1 MLRNLF
7 RNIAISAAAF
17 IAVSLAGLIL
27 VPILIRSYGL
37 EGFGTISLARLFM
50 PTAALGIFDFGFG
63 ETTTQAV
70 ARSRCSNEWQSGS
83 RLIALASYSAVCIGS
98 VAGILLIILSIWLP
112 EWLLLKASEQS
123 SMAKILRVTGFS
135 LPFQFLSLVTEGIL
149 KGFERFASLRLL
161 EVITALTYTIVVF
174 FVIYSNGSVY
184 SVCYALIAAN
194 LLRSIIGIVLARNL
208 LNPYWICPLTLQGEE
223 RKWFLKMTQTMAV
236 NKVLGASQT
245 QIAPLVIGLMF
256 GPQGSGTY
264 DALSRLPR
272 AIKSIL
278 GLLSSTVL
286 PVAARLE
293 RSFDKNGLRR
303 IGQAGVIVVGIIAL
317 PPVICAMVFSKTI
330 LKLWVG
336 SDLGAMWGW
345 QAAMFLI
352 PGLTVLLSFG
362 GTALLVRPQ
371 VVLAMNRWTALQ
383 VILQFLL
390 AGLAL
395 PWFGEL
401 SFIFGQVLA
410 VAITF
415 IPQLKIVCCELCVP
429 PTVLCRLLKIFLGL
443 VFLGVLVIGFQ
454 PVLNTW
460 FALISAMM
468 VWLIIAWFISL
479 KLGLLS
485 FQRKKIIIEMR
496 TRFGFYSIT

>member
-1 MLRNLF
+1 MLRSLF
-7 RNIAISAAAF
+7 QNIAISAVAF
-17 IAVSLAGLIL
+17 IAVSLVGLIL

-50 PTAALGIFDFGFG
+50 PTAVLGVLDFGFG

-70 ARSRCSNEWQSGS
+70 AQSRCANEWKRGS
-83 RLIALASYSAVCIGS
+83 RLIALASYSAACIGS
-98 VAGILLIILSIWLP
+98 IAGILLIILSTWLP
-112 EWLLLKASEQS
+112 EWLLLKESEQS
-123 SMAKILRVTGFS
+123 SMANILRATGFS
-135 LPFQFLSLVTEGIL
+135 LPFQFISLVTDGIL

-161 EVITALTYTIVVF
+161 EVITALTYTIVVL
-174 FVIYSNGSVY
+174 FVIHSNGSVEL
-184 SVCYALIAAN
+184 VCYALIAVN
-194 LLRSIIGIVLARNL
+194 LLRSIIGIVVARNL
-208 LNPYWICPLTLQGEE
+208 ITPHWICPLTLQGEE
-223 RKWFLKMTQTMAV
+223 RKWFQKMTKTMAV

-245 QIAPLVIGLMF
+245 QIAPLAIGLMF
-256 GPQGSGTY
+256 GPQGAGTY
-264 DALSRLPR
+264 DAISRLPR

-293 RSFDKNGLRR
+293 GSADKNGLRR

-330 LKLWVG
+330 LTLWI
-336 SDLGAMWGW
+336 GAEFATMWAW

-362 GTALLVRPQ
+362 GTALLVRSQ
-371 VVLAMNRWTALQ
+371 VVSAMNRWTALQ
-383 VILQFLL
+383 VMLQFSL

-415 IPQLKIVCCELCVP
+415 VPQLKIVCSELCVP
-429 PTVLCRLLKIFLGL
+429 ATVLHRLVKIFLGL
-443 VFLGVLVIGFQ
+443 VFLGALAIGFQ
-454 PVLNTW
+454 SVLNTW
-460 FALISAMM
+460 FALISAMT
-468 VWLIIAWFISL
+468 VWLIIAWMFSL

-485 FQRKKIIIEMR
+485 FQRKKIMLELR
-496 TRFGFYSIT
+496 TKILFYFIR